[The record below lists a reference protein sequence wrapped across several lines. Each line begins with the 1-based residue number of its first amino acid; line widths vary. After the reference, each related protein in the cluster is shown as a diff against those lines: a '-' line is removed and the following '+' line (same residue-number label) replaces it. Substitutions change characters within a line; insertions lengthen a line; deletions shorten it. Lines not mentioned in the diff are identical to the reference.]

1 MPVAQLD
8 RATGYGPVGRGF
20 EPLQARQFF
29 NDGRVAQL
37 VEQGTENP
45 RVTGSTPVPA
55 TIFKASQTNGL
66 RGFFVSVN
74 AAFGLSLIFPCL
86 YLISNS
92 KTDQRGTK
100 GETMNINR

>member
-1 MPVAQLD
+1 
-8 RATGYGPVGRGF
+8 
-20 EPLQARQFF
+20 
-29 NDGRVAQL
+29 
-37 VEQGTENP
+37 
-45 RVTGSTPVPA
+45 
-55 TIFKASQTNGL
+55 L

-100 GETMNINR
+100 GGTPFALSGEWIREL

>member
-20 EPLQARQFF
+20 EPLQARQSY
-29 NDGRVAQL
+29 DGRVAQL

-86 YLISNS
+86 YLILNS

-100 GETMNINR
+100 GGTENINR